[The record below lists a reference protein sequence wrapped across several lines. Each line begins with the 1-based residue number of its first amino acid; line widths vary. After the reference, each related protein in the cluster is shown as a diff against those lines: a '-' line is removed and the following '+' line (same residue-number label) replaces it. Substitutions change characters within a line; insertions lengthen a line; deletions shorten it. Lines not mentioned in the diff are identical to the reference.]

1 MALTRPRIGQL
12 NTNVFADADPITV
25 LHAGATAANVDV
37 GFLMNRANGLV
48 SNVALYWSESGNTFV
63 TAFTSNTGITDTNIS
78 VTSYANVTTGV
89 HTITTSSTINSTST
103 STGALVV
110 TGGVG
115 ISGNL
120 YVGGNISAANFL
132 GNVFFGPTPTP
143 TYYTQAPLNLTNSL
157 AGGIKTQLN
166 LINTGGGA
174 GAGAGIDFYTYTSV
188 SGSNYPEARI
198 AAVDDGNYSSYITFQ
213 TKIPGNTGA
222 NALAERIKIDS
233 AGNIVIP
240 TTTVSTSTTTGA
252 LVVAGGSGIA
262 GNVNVGGNITQAGYH
277 VINSNI
283 GVAALQITGTATKG
297 GAGYHDFL
305 SVTNQGGGTNPSKWF
320 RMNNTG
326 NFEIIN
332 SAYTT
337 NIFTLTD
344 AGALTVP
351 AISIGGSLGTSGQ
364 VLQSTGT
371 GLQWAA
377 SGGFSGGSV
386 PNQTTFASNLVASSG
401 TSSTSSTTG
410 ALVVVGGIGTSG
422 NVWAGQFYSTNN
434 GNGTNFAVGD
444 DVWIGDIN
452 IANTMGIRGQQDA
465 TQGYIVFG
473 NANNTNYI
481 GRNGSN
487 PITVTGAFTVT
498 GNLTV
503 NGTINAPTIG
513 NSGATLT
520 GTLSTASQTNITG
533 VGTLTGLTLSGA
545 LTQSSTTA
553 GTITSVLTHGADVN
567 FQLTSQNGTSLNTT
581 GQEVA
586 RFGINYNTAG
596 WDSFTQYIRGSAAQ
610 NGNQV
615 LWAANTAIATI
626 STSGITL
633 NTGTFTGT
641 IGTSGANTTVAGGL
655 VVAGNLYAQG
665 TLTYVNTETVNT
677 TEYVS
682 TVNAT
687 NLYATT
693 IGNIGA
699 NLVGTG
705 TYLTSLNASNLSSG
719 TVSASLI
726 PTLNQ
731 NTTGSAGSLS
741 GFGNP
746 TTSSTAST
754 IVYRDTNGYITNNY
768 FYTSGGGAERNASGM
783 GYFAGFNSS
792 DYYIRSYSPAAVA
805 AAISGQTMNIVG
817 SASTA
822 TSAST
827 AGSTAFFSA
836 PDGDRNAATKLP
848 TTSGHGVRGDFVSAS
863 SAGMAGGNYAGVLT
877 YAPWDGTTAST
888 GDASYQLAF
897 GSTATNGSG
906 YPQLNLRKGIDSTW
920 NAWYNIYHSGQT
932 NSPSADNTWNL
943 GTASLRYATVYGVT
957 FSGVSTTAK
966 YADLAENYISDSE
979 YAPGTVVVFGGN
991 KEITIST
998 QSHDTTVAGIIST
1011 NPAYLMNSEA
1021 DGLPVAL
1028 TGRVPCQVQGP
1039 VTKGQVLVTSTT
1051 AGVAE
1056 AIDNSK
1062 FLPGCV
1068 VGKALE
1074 AINTNTIETIE
1085 VVVGRF

>member
-1 MALTRPRIGQL
+1 VINNLQTL
-12 NTNVFADADPITV
+12 N
-25 LHAGATAANVDV
+25 ANVGSYQNTTNANIGTVINNLQTLNANV
-37 GFLMNRANGLV
+37 GSYQNTTNANIG
-48 SNVALYWSESGNTFV
+48 TIV
-63 TAFTSNTGITDTNIS
+63 TS
-78 VTSYANVTTGV
+78 VTSLYTNANANTAAYISKTALPIGTTG
-89 HTITTSSTINSTST
+89 TTYTGSTLNIATWANIA
-103 STGALVV
+103 GPLVV
-110 TGGVG
+110 TNNTA
-115 ISGNL
+115 I
-120 YVGGNISAANFL
+120 
-132 GNVFFGPTPTP
+132 
-143 TYYTQAPLNLTNSL
+143 QA
-157 AGGIKTQLN
+157 IQ
-166 LINTGGGA
+166 
-174 GAGAGIDFYTYTSV
+174 V
-188 SGSNYPEARI
+188 
-198 AAVDDGNYSSYITFQ
+198 
-213 TKIPGNTGA
+213 
-222 NALAERIKIDS
+222 
-233 AGNIVIP
+233 
-240 TTTVSTSTTTGA
+240 
-252 LVVAGGSGIA
+252 
-262 GNVNVGGNITQAGYH
+262 
-277 VINSNI
+277 
-283 GVAALQITGTATKG
+283 TGTSTKG

-305 SVTNQGGGTNPSKWF
+305 LVTNQGGGTNPNKTF
-320 RMNNTG
+320 RLNSTG
-326 NFEIIN
+326 GLEIIN
-332 SAYTT
+332 SAYSNNLFTLSDSGDLNIPGRATVGNITTT
-337 NIFTLTD
+337 NGVFWSNGAPYSSGSGSGGSAPAGNSGQVQYNSGGTLGASTLYYWSNNN
-344 AGALTVP
+344 AITTTSTVNTGALT
-351 AISIGGSLGTSGQ
+351 A
-364 VLQSTGT
+364 
-371 GLQWAA
+371 
-377 SGGFSGGSV
+377 
-386 PNQTTFASNLVASSG
+386 TTL
-401 TSSTSSTTG
+401 TG
-410 ALVVVGGIGTSG
+410 AL
-422 NVWAGQFYSTNN
+422 Q
-434 GNGTNFAVGD
+434 
-444 DVWIGDIN
+444 
-452 IANTMGIRGQQDA
+452 
-465 TQGYIVFG
+465 
-473 NANNTNYI
+473 
-481 GRNGSN
+481 
-487 PITVTGAFTVT
+487 
-498 GNLTV
+498 
-503 NGTINAPTIG
+503 
-513 NSGATLT
+513 
-520 GTLSTASQTNITG
+520 TAAQPNITS

-665 TLTYVNTETVNT
+665 TLTYVNTETVNA
-677 TEYVS
+677 TEYVA
-682 TVNAT
+682 TINAT
-687 NLYATT
+687 NVYATT
-693 IGNIGA
+693 VGNIGA
-699 NLVGTG
+699 NHVGTG

-920 NAWYNIYHSGQT
+920 NSWYNIHHSGQT
-932 NSPSADNTWNL
+932 NLPSADNTWNL
-943 GTASLRYATVYGVT
+943 GSSTLRYATVYGVT

-1039 VTKGQVLVTSTT
+1039 VTKGQVLVTSET
-1051 AGVAE
+1051 AGVAQ
-1056 AIDNSK
+1056 AIDNSQY
-1062 FLPGCV
+1062 LPGCV
-1068 VGKALE
+1068 IGKALE

>member
-1 MALTRPRIGQL
+1 MALTRPNLENIL
-12 NTNVFADADPITV
+12 TNVVMFTDSMTV
-25 LHAGATAANVDV
+25 LHAGATQANVDV

-48 SNVALYWSESGNTFV
+48 PNAAFYWSESTQSFV
-63 TAFTSNTGITDTNIS
+63 TALTANAGINSSNIT
-78 VTSYANVTTGV
+78 VQSYAN
-89 HTITTSSTINSTST
+89 IT
-103 STGALVV
+103 
-110 TGGVG
+110 
-115 ISGNL
+115 
-120 YVGGNISAANFL
+120 
-132 GNVFFGPTPTP
+132 
-143 TYYTQAPLNLTNSL
+143 
-157 AGGIKTQLN
+157 AG
-166 LINTGGGA
+166 
-174 GAGAGIDFYTYTSV
+174 S
-188 SGSNYPEARI
+188 
-198 AAVDDGNYSSYITFQ
+198 
-213 TKIPGNTGA
+213 
-222 NALAERIKIDS
+222 
-233 AGNIVIP
+233 
-240 TTTVSTSTTTGA
+240 
-252 LVVAGGSGIA
+252 
-262 GNVNVGGNITQAGYH
+262 
-277 VINSNI
+277 
-283 GVAALQITGTATKG
+283 ITGTLTTANQPKITTLSGVTSIGASGSTTLTGTLQTASQPNITSLGTLTGLVVSGTTNTGTITASTVNAATIGNVGAVHAGATLTLATQANIAGPTYLTNNTAVTSLQILGTAARG

-305 SVTNQGGGTNPSKWF
+305 VVTNQAATTTPTKNF
-320 RMNNTG
+320 RLDSNG
-326 NFEIIN
+326 NLQIIN
-332 SAYTT
+332 SNYSN

-351 AISIGGSLGTSGQ
+351 SLYVNTGIFWAGNNNVISSGGGGSAPAGNTGQ
-364 VLQSTGT
+364 VQYN
-371 GLQWAA
+371 
-377 SGGFSGGSV
+377 SGGTLGASTLYYWSS
-386 PNQTTFASNLVASSG
+386 NNAITT
-401 TSSTSSTTG
+401 TSTVNTG
-410 ALVVVGGIGTSG
+410 ALT
-422 NVWAGQFYSTNN
+422 
-434 GNGTNFAVGD
+434 
-444 DVWIGDIN
+444 
-452 IANTMGIRGQQDA
+452 A
-465 TQGYIVFG
+465 T
-473 NANNTNYI
+473 
-481 GRNGSN
+481 
-487 PITVTGAFTVT
+487 
-498 GNLTV
+498 
-503 NGTINAPTIG
+503 
-513 NSGATLT
+513 TLT
-520 GTLSTASQTNITG
+520 GALQTAAQPNITS

-699 NLVGTG
+699 NMVGTG

-920 NAWYNIYHSGQT
+920 NAWYNIFHSGQT

-966 YADLAENYISDSE
+966 YADLAELYTSDAE
-979 YAPGTVVVFGGN
+979 YEPGTVVVFGGD

-998 QSHDTTVAGIIST
+998 QSHDSAVAGIIST
-1011 NPAYLMNSEA
+1011 NPAYLMNSES

-1028 TGRVPCQVQGP
+1028 TGRVPCRVQGP
-1039 VTKGQVLVTSTT
+1039 VTKGQVLVTSTV
-1051 AGVAE
+1051 AGVAQ
-1056 AIDNSK
+1056 AIDNSQ
-1062 FLPGCV
+1062 FVPGCV